1 MNQNKMKMV
10 EERRYVNA
18 APKDGGVKFIDVNL
32 EVDSVRITGVARRHK
47 YVIVR
52 YVRPR
57 GSVAYIFF
65 ELYSDVGKDE
75 LTDVELLKRLVTLDS
90 ENEVRKKMIRELRE
104 FADKLEEQL
113 RDLPVEIVV
122 AATSNKSHGHVEVR
136 LARQVD
142 KDAFQRYVATCK
154 ALGMKFD
161 SASRVW
167 VYVPEWSQYVT
178 ATYCGSR
185 GC

>member
-18 APKDGGVKFIDVNL
+18 TPKDSDIKFIDVDL
-32 EVDSVRITGVARRHK
+32 EVDSVHVTGVARRHK
-47 YVIVR
+47 YVILR
-52 YVRPR
+52 YARPR
-57 GSVAYIFF
+57 GSVAYAFF
-65 ELYSDVGKDE
+65 EYSDVGKDE
-75 LTDVELLKRLVTLDS
+75 LTDVEFLKRLVMLDG

-113 RDLPVEIVV
+113 RDLPVEIAV
-122 AATSNKSHGHVEVR
+122 AVTSNKSHGHVEVR

-142 KDAFQRYVATCK
+142 KNNFQRYVSICK
-154 ALGMKFD
+154 SMNMKFD

-178 ATYCGSR
+178 VTYCGSR

>member
-1 MNQNKMKMV
+1 MNQKKMKMV

-18 APKDGGVKFIDVNL
+18 APKDGDVKFIDVDL
-32 EVDSVRITGVARRHK
+32 EVNGVRVTGVARRHK

-57 GSVAYIFF
+57 GNVAYVFF
-65 ELYSDVGKDE
+65 ELYSDVSKDE
-75 LTDVELLKRLVTLDS
+75 LADAELLKHLVALNY
-90 ENEVRKKMIRELRE
+90 ENEIIKKRIEELRQ

-122 AATSNKSHGHVEVR
+122 TLSSHKSHGHVEVK
-136 LARQVD
+136 LTRQVD

-154 ALGMKFD
+154 TLGMKFD
-161 SASRVW
+161 HTTRVW
-167 VYVPEWSQYVT
+167 VYVPEWSQYVIV
-178 ATYCGSR
+178 TYGP
-185 GC
+185 